1 MKDNVDLKA
10 IRVAKF
16 LPDVV
21 VREWVAIFQLLACKL
36 KPHFSLD
43 RSLDTVLCANVL
55 PRISLVLSHHLS
67 MHKDINLTIDERAG
81 EHLGLQLVQCVRGID
96 DEKEG
101 FIHTIRSREI
111 RTCSKDLHVW
121 RCHPSKDKNRYC
133 TREALKSQRC

>member
-36 KPHFSLD
+36 ERHCSLD
-43 RSLDTVLCANVL
+43 RSLDLRDVICANVL
-55 PRISLVLSHHLS
+55 PRISLDLSLDLS
-67 MHKDINLTIDERAG
+67 MDKDINLTMYERAG
-81 EHLGLQLVQCVRGID
+81 EHLGLELVQCVRGID
-96 DEKEG
+96 AENDG

-111 RTCSKDLHVW
+111 RTCSKDLHV
-121 RCHPSKDKNRYC
+121 
-133 TREALKSQRC
+133 